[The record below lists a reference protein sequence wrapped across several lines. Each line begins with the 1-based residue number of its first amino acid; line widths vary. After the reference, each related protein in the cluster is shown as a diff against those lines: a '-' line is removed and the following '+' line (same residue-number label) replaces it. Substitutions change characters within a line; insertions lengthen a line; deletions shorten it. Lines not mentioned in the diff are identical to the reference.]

1 MTTETATVETPTRES
16 VKFETDPSALELPG
30 YLAGSH
36 EAAAIMKVLPLMT
49 DHYAIIAAIETSNDN
64 AQIEAVQSAIRWV
77 DQFRDFYHPFT
88 SEESKEAC
96 YEVILS
102 CLNHTEAT
110 SWSFYSLRGLMSHE
124 MTERMF
130 DDPKLNEQAL
140 VNLWDDYRMRD
151 IDARKRIMS
160 HPKAGQRIAEKAL
173 DASQITLAR
182 QAASKLT
189 FSEEVIGKNLENSDV
204 QIRKHMAKQENITED
219 QLRVLACDSSEDV
232 VKAAKRAMKRRGFAE
247 SDDLDEAIGDGVSA
261 YFLAN
266 SDDPAVLKRMAASVD
281 LDQQVLEMLGDAS
294 DEVAAAAASNPN
306 ASVEFLDKMVD
317 RYQENPNHKL
327 GMALASNPNM
337 NKDMLL
343 RFAESRLY
351 FWGSS
356 SHELTGLIA
365 KNPNADAEI
374 LDEVGRKAHSA
385 KAKKD
390 VLSNPKLQE
399 ETIAYLARW
408 ESRKTVLVAVVEH
421 ENTSLDTLK
430 SVATGYRGGKHKAVV
445 QPAVER
451 LAAAGI
457 EIETPWLED

>member
-1 MTTETATVETPTRES
+1 MTATDTVEAPTREN
-16 VKFETDPSALELPG
+16 VKFESDLSVLELPG
-30 YLAGSH
+30 YLKGSH
-36 EAAAIMKVLPLMT
+36 EEAAIKKALPLMT
-49 DHYAIIAAIETSNDN
+49 DHSAVLAAITTAPDDS
-64 AQIEAVQSAIRWV
+64 QIEAVQSAIRWV
-77 DQFRDFYHPFT
+77 EQFRDFYHPFT

-96 YEVILS
+96 YEIVLA
-102 CLNHTEAT
+102 CLKNTQAT
-110 SWSFYSLRGLMSHE
+110 SWSFYSLRSLMTHE
-124 MTERMF
+124 MTNRMF
-130 DDPKLNEQAL
+130 DDPNLNEQAL

-160 HPKAGQRIAEKAL
+160 HPKADERVAEKAL
-173 DASQITLAR
+173 GASQITLAR
-182 QAASKLT
+182 AAASKLT

-204 QIRKHMAKQENITED
+204 QIRKHMAKQKNITED

-232 VKAAKRAMKRRGFAE
+232 VKAARRAMKRRGFEA

-266 SDDPAVLKRMAASVD
+266 SDDPTVLKRMAASVD

-306 ASVEFLDKMVD
+306 ASVEFLEKMVE
-317 RYQENPNHKL
+317 RYQNDPNHKL

-337 NKDMLL
+337 TTDVLMT
-343 RFAESRLY
+343 FSESRLY
-351 FWGSS
+351 FWGSA

-365 KNPNADAEI
+365 KNPNADAKV

-390 VLSNPKLQE
+390 ILSNPLLSE
-399 ETIAYLARW
+399 ETISYLARW
-408 ESRKTVLVAVVEH
+408 EGRKTVLMAVVEH

-430 SVATGYRGGKHKAVV
+430 SIATGYRGGKHKAVV
-445 QPAVER
+445 EPAVER

-457 EIETPWLED
+457 EVQTPWLED